1 MIKLKEYI
9 CKIAIVDEME
19 CKWNYEIKKH
29 KSPNWKIWETES
41 IERVKDGRCISY
53 YGMLNGKIICQ
64 ATAILDKSVIQNC
77 YGLVDEKF
85 ESVNAFIDE
94 LKKYIHYYNNER
106 ISLKL
111 KGMSPVQYRTHS
123 LAI

>member
-9 CKIAIVDEME
+9 CKIA
-19 CKWNYEIKKH
+19 
-29 KSPNWKIWETES
+29 T
-41 IERVKDGRCISY
+41 
-53 YGMLNGKIICQ
+53 
-64 ATAILDKSVIQNC
+64 
-77 YGLVDEKF
+77 VDEKF

>member
-9 CKIAIVDEME
+9 CKIA
-19 CKWNYEIKKH
+19 
-29 KSPNWKIWETES
+29 T
-41 IERVKDGRCISY
+41 
-53 YGMLNGKIICQ
+53 
-64 ATAILDKSVIQNC
+64 
-77 YGLVDEKF
+77 VDEKF

-111 KGMSPVQYRTHS
+111 K
-123 LAI
+123 

>member
-9 CKIAIVDEME
+9 CKIATVDEME

-53 YGMLNGKIICQ
+53 YGMLNGKIICE
-64 ATAILDKSVIQNC
+64 ATAMLDKSIIQNC
-77 YGLVDEKF
+77 DGLVDEKF
-85 ESVNAFIDE
+85 ESINAFIDE

-111 KGMSPVQYRTHS
+111 KGMSPVQYRTHL